1 MAKKR
6 GVFLQGVD
14 NPIHTMKLRYSFPK
28 VVLAQNI
35 TGEVSFR
42 VAKKGS
48 VGWSA
53 TKNLAIFT

>member
-6 GVFLQGVD
+6 GVFLRGVD

-35 TGEVSFR
+35 TGEVSFK

>member
-6 GVFLQGVD
+6 GVVLQGVD